1 MSSFKNE
8 SPTDMAVKSM
18 DFKKSIVPLMNFI
31 EQLLFHVDPMDIYQD
46 KDENHPCHKTP
57 WKFCYITNSKI
68 LIIHYLCSFKVL
80 WIGPT
85 PPCCRIGS

>member
-31 EQLLFHVDPMDIYQD
+31 EQLLFHADPMDYQD

-57 WKFCYITNSKI
+57 QKFCYITNSKI
-68 LIIHYLCSFKVL
+68 LIVMFFQSFMD
-80 WIGPT
+80 
-85 PPCCRIGS
+85 